1 MFYIQILELILGCF
15 KVEKCKTEKVPSVN
29 ADAALAH
36 LIQYPFGDSPLFRNH
51 VLDKAKLEEQLKP
64 VSPAAQK
71 ASLQPQYKV
80 TANPT
85 KSVLTPKSKSPNKS
99 LFIGL
104 EDDKGMVLVIFSSFL
119 VSEYKIKTIKR
130 FIIQLNTS

>member
-1 MFYIQILELILGCF
+1 MFR
-15 KVEKCKTEKVPSVN
+15 KTEKVPSVN

-104 EDDKGMVLVIFSSFL
+104 EDDKGMVFRIQFFHQSIRSSSRKWAVHVNGFFRL
-119 VSEYKIKTIKR
+119 
-130 FIIQLNTS
+130 